1 MTTLIIGAVVAIVAA
16 FVLTLVDA
24 AIGSASR
31 VAAEEADSAGR
42 RGAPALRQILV
53 PAPKTAPVG
62 GRPLRDR
69 EILEW
74 AGGLLR
80 EVMLTDLA
88 KAG

>member
-1 MTTLIIGAVVAIVAA
+1 MQGNRIRFAPVELRDSQRLRLERLYRGTIIKPAI
-16 FVLTLVDA
+16 
-24 AIGSASR
+24 
-31 VAAEEADSAGR
+31 
-42 RGAPALRQILV
+42 RQILV